1 MKWSPKKSFKVLM
14 RHVNIPLARYC
25 RQRTVLGILCF
36 DPRGALSLPPTSK
49 QHQRGAAQ
57 YVAYCMYAVLT
68 RALACLLWPRL
79 LAARCHLACAHD
91 ECARWAVRNSRSVL
105 KNDDAAS
112 RKVVA
117 VSQPFRLDL
126 GSIILHNT
134 YSCFQKFPLNL
145 VPK

>member
-1 MKWSPKKSFKVLM
+1 MSTS
-14 RHVNIPLARYC
+14 
-25 RQRTVLGILCF
+25 
-36 DPRGALSLPPTSK
+36 LSLAIVVSGQFSVSFALTLEARSRSPQRANSTS
-49 QHQRGAAQ
+49 AARPSMLHI
-57 YVAYCMYAVLT
+57 VCTALT
-68 RALACLLWPRL
+68 RARLLWPRL
-79 LAARCHLACAHD
+79 GALEPPRTAIWLARMTVCTP
-91 ECARWAVRNSRSVL
+91 ERARWAVRNSRSVL

-134 YSCFQKFPLNL
+134 YSCFQKFPHNL